1 MRGHAV
7 LWGALAAV
15 LALSSA
21 GAAHAQTSFDTVQ
34 FVRYLDENAAL
45 GDMRNGNIDMY
56 FWGLPSERLSSERDR
71 EGLRVYETTPAT
83 YSILA
88 NPAETEVFN
97 PFALRDVRFALNYL
111 VDRDLMVNELLNGL
125 GAPMVSSISPF
136 DPEYIDHVGLLESFG
151 FRYDPGRA
159 HTLIDGAMTES
170 GAARNGAGVW
180 TLDGQPVELRF
191 FIRNDDPFRSK
202 AGEILAR
209 ELERAGFEVRRDY
222 GDLNKALAVVYGADP
237 ANLSW
242 HLYTEGWGRS
252 DFKRYDSQTLAEMY
266 GPWFARLPG
275 LNDPQFWNYEH
286 PRLDELTQAVFSGD
300 FRSEEERTALVQEAV
315 AIGVDES
322 VRVFTVASKQLQAT
336 RDGVE
341 GVINDFGVGIAGR
354 FTAINAHSADDTLR
368 VGVKHIYQ
376 GSWNP
381 VAGFADL
388 YSQHIWS
395 VVHDP
400 PVFRHPHSGTAIPL
414 AAEFEVTTGG
424 PDGALEVPHDAVVW
438 DVEAAAWVPVGEGT
452 NATSVVTYRYEFG
465 NWHHGIP
472 MGMDDIL
479 YMVSFMT
486 EWGTGDG
493 GEDRTFDPEYTS
505 RTNQFMKTLQGVR
518 VIGPDSIEV
527 YVDYWHFDH
536 GEIAGWAAVEALMP
550 WEMYRAMEQAVLE
563 GKTAFSRPESTTKE
577 VSWLSLIIPVDA
589 AIMREYLAG
598 YATAGDVPDSL
609 AGTDTMHRERY
620 AAAVSWI
627 DRTGHAVIS
636 NGPYTVGGYSPESA
650 TITVRQ
656 FTDGSYPFAA
666 GAWSEFEKAK
676 VPLITR
682 VIMPALVLAG
692 QNVTVSVAAEG
703 ADALKYF
710 VRDSAGKT
718 VSGEVPVIEESA
730 AIYLDA
736 ARFAPGA
743 AGFTVYAISESVLR
757 PDSHSGSFFVLGA
770 P

>member
-1 MRGHAV
+1 MRV
-7 LWGALAAV
+7 YVMLAAV
-15 LALSSA
+15 LALSAA
-21 GAAHAQTSFDTVQ
+21 GAAHAQTNFDTVQ
-34 FVRYLDENAAL
+34 FIRYLDENAAL
-45 GDMRNGNIDMY
+45 GDIRNGNIDMY
-56 FWGLPSERLSSERDR
+56 FWRIPSERLSSEQDR
-71 EGLRVYETTPAT
+71 EGLVVYETTPAT

-88 NPAETEVFN
+88 NPAETEEFN
-97 PFALRDVRFALNYL
+97 PFSLRDMRFALNYL
-111 VDRDLMVNELLNGL
+111 VDRNLMVNELLNGL

-136 DPEYIDHVGLLESFG
+136 DPEYIDHVELLESYD

-159 HTLIDGAMTES
+159 QALIDGAMTES
-170 GAARNGAGVW
+170 GATRNGAGVW
-180 TLDGQPVELRF
+180 MLDGQPVELRF
-191 FIRNDDPFRSK
+191 FIRSDDPFRSN

-209 ELERAGFEVRRDY
+209 DLEKAGFEVRRDY

-237 ANLSW
+237 ANLGW

-315 AIGVDES
+315 TIGVDES
-322 VRVFTVASKQLQAT
+322 VRVFTVADKQLQVA

-341 GVINDFGVGIAGR
+341 GVINDFGVGIASR
-354 FTAINAHSADDTLR
+354 FTAINAHSADDVLR

-395 VVHDP
+395 VIHDP
-400 PVFRHPHSGTAIPL
+400 PVFRHPHSGTVIPL
-414 AAEFEVTTGG
+414 AAEFEVATGG
-424 PDGALEVPHDAVVW
+424 PDGTLEVPPDAMVW
-438 DVEAAAWVPVGEGT
+438 DVEAAAWVPVGEGA
-452 NATSVVTYRYEFG
+452 NATSMVTYHYKFG
-465 NWHHGIP
+465 SWHHGIP

-479 YMVSFMT
+479 YMISFMT
-486 EWGTGDG
+486 EWGTDDG
-493 GEDRTFDPEYTS
+493 GGDRTYDPEYTS
-505 RTNQFMKTLQGVR
+505 RTNQFMKTFQGVR

-563 GKTAFSRPESTTKE
+563 GKTAFSRPESTNKE
-577 VSWLSLIIPVDA
+577 VSWLSLIIPADA
-589 AIMREYLAG
+589 AIVREYLAG
-598 YATAGDVPDSL
+598 YAAAGDVPDSL

-620 AAAVSWI
+620 AAALLWI

-636 NGPYTVGGYSPESA
+636 NGPYTMGGYSPESA
-650 TITVRQ
+650 TMTVRQ
-656 FTDGSYPFAA
+656 FADESYPFAA
-666 GAWSEFEKAK
+666 GAWSGFENAK
-676 VPLITR
+676 TPLITH
-682 VIMPALVLAG
+682 VIMPALVLAS
-692 QNVTVSVAAEG
+692 QNITVSVAAEG
-703 ADALKYF
+703 ASALKYF

-718 VSGEVPVIEESA
+718 ISGEAAVGEEGA

-743 AGFTVYAISESVLR
+743 ASFTVYAISESVLR
-757 PDSHSGSFFVLGA
+757 PDSHSGSFFILNA